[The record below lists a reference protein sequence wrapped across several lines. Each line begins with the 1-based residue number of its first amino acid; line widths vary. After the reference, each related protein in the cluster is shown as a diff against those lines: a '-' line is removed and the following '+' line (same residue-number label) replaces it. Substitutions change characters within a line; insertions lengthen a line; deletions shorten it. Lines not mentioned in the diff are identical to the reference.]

1 MKKVFL
7 GIFAMFFSLSL
18 IAEDKV
24 SEYSMS
30 YFVKNTPYFGKK
42 TYDIEASAVKN
53 GSFTFYIYCEPK
65 EEGSIEKIGFSLKSK
80 EVEDFC
86 NQLNSIKPKFA
97 EWSKTAKD
105 NNVTNYD
112 KEFDTNFRPVDA
124 FFSSYGSKWYFTYNI
139 LFRPYFKVMENGEC
153 LIVFNTGELTAASN
167 RYMKSKGFLMA
178 FKSEK
183 EIDDFIKALNIQKVL
198 NKAKKDVEKDNL
210 FK

>member
-139 LFRPYFKVMENGEC
+139 LFRPYFKAIGPGASERKPKVAAGTYGPTSGLNEYELNLQVALKLQAELENRGYTV
-153 LIVFNTGELTAASN
+153 IMVRNN
-167 RYMKSKGFLMA
+167 R
-178 FKSEK
+178 K
-183 EIDDFIKALNIQKVL
+183 ESFSRA
-198 NKAKKDVEKDNL
+198 
-210 FK
+210 